1 MKTKVCF
8 KCKIEKPLSEFY
20 KHPQMGDG
28 HLNKCKECTK
38 RDVRDN
44 YDKKVLDPEWVE
56 KERARGREKYHRL
69 GYKSKNNMVH
79 PETRD
84 VYRYMSKHI
93 DIPEGYEI
101 HHWDYNRLY
110 DVFLLNRRAHK
121 LVHKR
126 IVFDDSSQQFL
137 YNGRLLST
145 KEEHKAMIQEAF
157 EQRGVSYDIIEVSI

>member
-1 MKTKVCF
+1 METKVCF

-28 HLNKCKECTK
+28 HLNKCKECAK

-56 KERARGREKYHRL
+56 KERARGREKHHRL
-69 GYKSKNNMVH
+69 GYSSKYKAVARVSN
-79 PETRD
+79 
-84 VYRYMSKHI
+84 VYRYMSKRI
-93 DIPEGYEI
+93 SIPTGYEI
-101 HHWDYNRLY
+101 HHWDYNKPY

-121 LVHKR
+121 VVHKR
-126 IVFDDSSQQFL
+126 IVFDESTKQFL
-137 YNGRLLST
+137 YNGRLLAT